1 MGAEGFDRVSRR
13 VGFGLGLCELDLGLG
28 ELDLGLDLFILAGLG
43 DLIVLLLRRDGL
55 GPDSLGLDSLGL
67 DGLRANRRGG
77 LGLGLNLDDRFRR
90 GLSRGD
96 GISGRLRRVLGRG
109 QLLGRLLGSF
119 LLGVLLVPGFFQVDQ
134 RLVPNRESVD
144 GVVELVVPVLGT
156 LLVLLLGLHRSL
168 VQELLLGG
176 DVRGGSGRGLA
187 GETFELLEFG
197 LFLVGQ
203 LEVLVGVFV
212 LLGEVRQR
220 LLVAL
225 VRGPRV
231 EGGGRGLGVAR
242 HHLLGFLRGVHRGVF
257 PFLGS
262 IFASVCHGGERVH
275 HLLLLVEEYVVL
287 LARDVFGRVDL
298 SVDGPLGVLVVE

>member
-67 DGLRANRRGG
+67 DGLGANRRGG
-77 LGLGLNLDDRFRR
+77 LGLGLDDRFRR

-96 GISGRLRRVLGRG
+96 GFRGRLRRVLGRC
-109 QLLGRLLGSF
+109 QLLGRLLGSV
-119 LLGVLLVPGFFQVDQ
+119 LLGVLLVAGFFQVDQ

-197 LFLVGQ
+197 LFLFGE

-231 EGGGRGLGVAR
+231 EGGGCGLGVAR
-242 HHLLGFLRGVHRGVF
+242 HHLLGFLRGVHRGIF

>member
-13 VGFGLGLCELDLGLG
+13 VGFGLGLGELDLGLG
-28 ELDLGLDLFILAGLG
+28 ELDLGLNLLFVLAGLG

-67 DGLRANRRGG
+67 DGLGANRRGG
-77 LGLGLNLDDRFRR
+77 LGLGLDDRFRR

-119 LLGVLLVPGFFQVDQ
+119 LLGVLLVAGFFQVDQ

-156 LLVLLLGLHRSL
+156 LLVLLLSLHRSL

-176 DVRGGSGRGLA
+176 DVRGRSGRGLA

-197 LFLVGQ
+197 LFLFGQ

>member
-67 DGLRANRRGG
+67 DGLGANRRGG
-77 LGLGLNLDDRFRR
+77 LGLGLDDRFRR

-119 LLGVLLVPGFFQVDQ
+119 LLGVLLVAGFFQVDQ

-197 LFLVGQ
+197 LFLFGQ

>member
-67 DGLRANRRGG
+67 DGLGANRRGG
-77 LGLGLNLDDRFRR
+77 LGLGLDDRFRR

-96 GISGRLRRVLGRG
+96 GFRGRLRRVLGRC
-109 QLLGRLLGSF
+109 QLLGRLLGSV
-119 LLGVLLVPGFFQVDQ
+119 LLGVLLVAGFFQVDQ

-156 LLVLLLGLHRSL
+156 LLVLLLSLHRSL

-176 DVRGGSGRGLA
+176 DVRGRSGRGLA

-197 LFLVGQ
+197 LFLFGQ